1 MNSTPIPY
9 SEKLPAES
17 LADFLRK
24 LAEQLAKDLYPV
36 EWAELTGTPTPSEI
50 QAQLRRSV
58 AALISEHNSS
68 LGNVLYRI
76 DLPEGKIRALMAST
90 GSDDRI
96 DVLAQQ
102 ILEREAKKVW
112 MRMHYSAL

>member
-9 SEKLPAES
+9 SERLPAES
-17 LADFLRK
+17 QADFLRK
-24 LAEQLAKDLYPV
+24 LSAQLAKDLYPV

-50 QAQLRRSV
+50 QAQLRQSV

-68 LGNVLYRI
+68 MSNVLYRI
-76 DLPEGKIRALMAST
+76 DIPEGKIRSLMSAT
-90 GSDDRI
+90 AAEERA

-112 MRMHYSAL
+112 LRMHYR